1 VVLPAA
7 SEATIKLQTISCR
20 YSLALLFCRYC
31 SCVRVNLQLS
41 VAASSNLWRTL
52 YRTMHGNFISAGTY
66 FFQEQ
71 FTDGGT
77 FGTGVLA
84 KG

>member
-1 VVLPAA
+1 
-7 SEATIKLQTISCR
+7 
-20 YSLALLFCRYC
+20 
-31 SCVRVNLQLS
+31 
-41 VAASSNLWRTL
+41 
-52 YRTMHGNFISAGTY
+52 MHGNFISAGTY